1 MIRYV
6 KPEDEI
12 QILLMMELV
21 KDDFAGYEETDFLN
35 AVHMAAEKKEALLEE
50 QGGMAV
56 AILLFSREMK
66 EISFLAV
73 HPDFRKKGIARRL
86 IMEMLTNFEKGD
98 ILQVVTFREGDEKG
112 AAARACYHAC
122 GFVDDDELT
131 VFEYPCQKMR
141 LEI

>member
-12 QILLMMELV
+12 QILSMMELV
-21 KDDFAGYEETDFLN
+21 KGDFVGYEETDFLN

-50 QGGMAV
+50 QDGMAV
-56 AILLFSREMK
+56 AMLLFSREMK

-73 HPDFRKKGIARRL
+73 HPDFRKRGIAKRL
-86 IMEMLTNFEKGD
+86 IMDLLSNFEKGD
-98 ILQVVTFREGDEKG
+98 ILQVVTFRAGDEKG
-112 AAARACYHAC
+112 TAARACYRAC
-122 GFVDDDELT
+122 GFVDDEELT
-131 VFEYPCQKMR
+131 VFEYPCQKMI